1 MATISSE
8 IANNATYT
16 AQYKAAQP
24 RETGMAQK
32 LTSEDFLNL
41 MMQQLQYQDP
51 LKPTD
56 NAQFLAQQAQF
67 SQVSSTQ
74 EMNEKITKY
83 NSEMQAS
90 SLVGENVTLI
100 DPNNSKQTITGK
112 VTSATINGAS
122 STITVGGYDFPLK
135 YLKTVN
141 GAAPATTTNTTTT
154 TK

>member
-1 MATISSE
+1 MATIASE
-8 IANNATYT
+8 ITNNATYT

-24 RETGMAQK
+24 RDTGMAQK

-74 EMNEKITKY
+74 EMNEKMSKY
-83 NSEMQAS
+83 NAEMQAS
-90 SLVGENVTLI
+90 SLVGQSVTLI

-112 VTSATINGAS
+112 VTSATIDGTN
-122 STITVGGYDFPLK
+122 STITVGGKDYTLS

-141 GAAPATTTNTTTT
+141 GTTATTTNTTTA